1 MGYNGVRDFIMQL
14 LFDFFTPDNVD
25 ETLKQEMQLQVLETL
40 VRASQ
45 ILTTEDRSD
54 KVLPIVLENIKDDSD
69 EERRILGLEMVD
81 KLCKHLGRDVCQNYL
96 MYEIVSLQDDSVY
109 RVRKETV
116 MRMIQISEVVGKDI
130 FVRILFPVFKK
141 LCNDSVWGVRRA
153 AVEMLPEIAKMCPVE
168 VKNSVIIEI
177 FKKFSVDS
185 SKWVKTA
192 AF

>member
-1 MGYNGVRDFIMQL
+1 M
-14 LFDFFTPDNVD
+14 
-25 ETLKQEMQLQVLETL
+25 
-40 VRASQ
+40 
-45 ILTTEDRSD
+45 
-54 KVLPIVLENIKDDSD
+54 
-69 EERRILGLEMVD
+69 
-81 KLCKHLGRDVCQNYL
+81 
-96 MYEIVSLQDDSVY
+96 Y

-168 VKNSVIIEI
+168 VKNSIIIEI

-185 SKWVKTA
+185 SKWVKTE